1 SNLNWEK
8 PPHMRTVIGVHRFA
22 QSRGSAR
29 DMVWIS
35 RSLTSQCSLTFV
47 LPFIGTPK

>member
-1 SNLNWEK
+1 
-8 PPHMRTVIGVHRFA
+8 MRTVIGVHRFA

-35 RSLTSQCSLTFV
+35 RSLVGEIRLAKILKATIV
-47 LPFIGTPK
+47 VE